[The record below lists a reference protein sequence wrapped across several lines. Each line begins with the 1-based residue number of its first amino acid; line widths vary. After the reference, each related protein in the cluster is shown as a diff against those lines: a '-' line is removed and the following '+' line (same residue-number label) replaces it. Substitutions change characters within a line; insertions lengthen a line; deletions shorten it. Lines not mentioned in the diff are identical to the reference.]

1 MGMGREIMDAKKIGG
16 VLIAMVLLVAIAGTA
31 NPETL
36 AWMDVGLIGLF
47 YVVRRRRISAAALRY
62 GG

>member
-1 MGMGREIMDAKKIGG
+1 MDAKKIGG